1 MDLSYLLF
9 IGLFLISL
17 LISWLGWRNSI
28 HYSQR
33 AAEIGNMLMGLKGE
47 VESDDEAAARVLKMT
62 IEEYKIERRKGRVL
76 YKAGMEVCGIA
87 EGLKAPFR
95 FWK

>member
-1 MDLSYLLF
+1 MDLLYLIF
-9 IGLFLISL
+9 SGAFLISL
-17 LISWLGWRNSI
+17 LISWLGWRNSLY
-28 HYSQR
+28 YSTR

-62 IEEYKIERRKGRVL
+62 VDEYKIERKKGRVL

-95 FWK
+95 IWR